1 MYMDYDD
8 FERVMAGAEDVFRTW
23 DEMIKEFTNIARDVT
38 RKRSEKFIP
47 IKISPAHDKLQERVA
62 FVRNFR
68 KQHEQLHQTI
78 VKVMSQP
85 KGTTRI
91 VVEGEGKV
99 VRQGEESVNPNDVNS
114 MEEVKLAYESVKDID
129 VLDVSIE
136 GTEIWM
142 QAENS
147 YNERVS
153 RVENQIISSL
163 RDRLGTCK
171 NANEMFRVFSKFN
184 ALFVRPKVFY
194 TLYFV
199 LISLICTL

>member
-1 MYMDYDD
+1 MYMEYDD
-8 FERVMAGAEDVFRTW
+8 FEKIMSGAEEVFKTW
-23 DEMIKEFTNIARDVT
+23 DENIKEFTNIARDVT
-38 RKRSEKFIP
+38 RKRSDKFIP
-47 IKISPAHDKLQERVA
+47 IKIGPAHNKLQERVA
-62 FVRNFR
+62 FVRAFR
-68 KQHEQLHQTI
+68 KQHEQLYQTI
-78 VKVMSQP
+78 IKVMTQP
-85 KGTTRI
+85 KTTTKI
-91 VVEGEGKV
+91 VVEGEDKV
-99 VRQGEESVNPNDVNS
+99 VRQEEESTNVNDINS

-142 QAENS
+142 QAENA

-184 ALFVRPKVFY
+184 ALFVRPKVSY
-194 TLYFV
+194 
-199 LISLICTL
+199 ISFF

>member
-1 MYMDYDD
+1 
-8 FERVMAGAEDVFRTW
+8 
-23 DEMIKEFTNIARDVT
+23 
-38 RKRSEKFIP
+38 
-47 IKISPAHDKLQERVA
+47 
-62 FVRNFR
+62 
-68 KQHEQLHQTI
+68 
-78 VKVMSQP
+78 
-85 KGTTRI
+85 
-91 VVEGEGKV
+91 
-99 VRQGEESVNPNDVNS
+99 

-142 QAENS
+142 QAENA

-184 ALFVRPKVFY
+184 ALFVRPKV
-194 TLYFV
+194 LYILSFR
-199 LISLICTL
+199 LNFKITF

>member
-1 MYMDYDD
+1 MYMEYED
-8 FERVMAGAEDVFRTW
+8 FEKIMSGAEDVFKTW
-23 DEMIKEFTNIARDVT
+23 DENIKEFKDIARDVT
-38 RKRSEKFIP
+38 RKRSDKFIP

-85 KGTTRI
+85 KTTTKI
-91 VVEGEGKV
+91 VVEGEDKV
-99 VRQGEESVNPNDVNS
+99 VRQEEESANTNDINS

-142 QAENS
+142 QAENA

-184 ALFVRPKVFY
+184 ALFVRPKVSYIF
-194 TLYFV
+194 FF
-199 LISLICTL
+199 SLIKSSLL

>member
-1 MYMDYDD
+1 MDYDD
-8 FERVMAGAEDVFRTW
+8 FDKIMSGAEDVFKTW
-23 DEMIKEFTNIARDVT
+23 DENIKEFTNIARDVT
-38 RKRSEKFIP
+38 RKRSDKFIP
-47 IKISPAHDKLQERVA
+47 IKIVPAHDKLQERVA

-85 KGTTRI
+85 KTTTKI
-91 VVEGEGKV
+91 VVEGEDKV
-99 VRQGEESVNPNDVNS
+99 VRQEESANVNDINS

-142 QAENS
+142 QAENA

-184 ALFVRPKVFY
+184 ALFVRPKVSY
-194 TLYFV
+194 
-199 LISLICTL
+199 ISSFRYKLNLL